1 MQHVAIKIEYW
12 KKNSLPPLLCEKGL
26 AFIRRRFCET
36 WKIHRIDVTYY
47 VILRRENVILF
58 DNSKIVGW
66 LGIEDDGEL
75 TNACIE
81 KHYKGSDLLLRT
93 INTAYEESS
102 LDYMYAR
109 VPIEKLGSA
118 KVFLKSGMKLNSN
131 PDFIRLIYPERD
143 VVLIRLTIYKKD
155 MTDHKSNVKEIRKDL
170 ERLRGIAHAY
180 RNIRIPERIIQKEL

>member
-1 MQHVAIKIEYW
+1 MKIEYW
-12 KKNSLPPLLCEKGL
+12 KKNLLPPLLCEQGL
-26 AFIRRRFCET
+26 SFIHRRFWET
-36 WKIHRIDVTYY
+36 WKIHRIDVTYN

-81 KHYKGSDLLLRT
+81 KHYRGSDLLLRL
-93 INTAYEESS
+93 INTVYKKKSS
-102 LDYMYAR
+102 LDYMYSR
-109 VPIEKLGSA
+109 VPIEKLCSA

-143 VVLIRLTIYKKD
+143 VVLFRLTIYKKD
-155 MTDHKSNVKEIRKDL
+155 MTEHKSNVKEIHKDL
-170 ERLRGIAHAY
+170 ERLRGIAHAH
-180 RNIRIPERIIQKEL
+180 RNIKIPERII